1 MVRRRPEPRQLPARA
16 AQIIAAARE
25 LLESEGRDALTMRRL
40 GQVLGIRAP
49 SIYKHLP
56 GKHAVELALMEAG
69 FAEIGEALHRV
80 VAEAQPGHLDGAATE
95 AESGYRDG
103 AATEAQP
110 GHQDS
115 AATEAQFHHRD
126 GTVTQA
132 QSGDQDDAVSVL
144 MATYRA
150 ECLARPNL
158 YRLATTGRLPR
169 GELTPGLEEWAGE
182 PWFLVAG
189 DAFLAQAMWSFAH
202 GMVILELDHRYPDGS
217 DLDRTWRAGAE
228 AFTLAARATA
238 VHAGRTSDHC
248 RRRGPDRPGR

>member
-1 MVRRRPEPRQLPARA
+1 MVRRPEPRHLSARA

-25 LLESEGRDALTMRRL
+25 LLEGEGRDALTMRRL

-56 GKHAVELALMEAG
+56 DKHAVEVALMEAG
-69 FAEIGEALHRV
+69 FAEIGDALHRV
-80 VAEAQPGHLDGAATE
+80 V
-95 AESGYRDG
+95 
-103 AATEAQP
+103 
-110 GHQDS
+110 
-115 AATEAQFHHRD
+115 
-126 GTVTQA
+126 
-132 QSGDQDDAVSVL
+132 QSGRRGDAVAVL

-182 PWFLVAG
+182 PWVLVAG
-189 DAFLAQAMWSFAH
+189 DSFLAQAMWSFAH

-228 AFTLAARATA
+228 AFTLAARGARARA
-238 VHAGRTSDHC
+238 VHAGED
-248 RRRGPDRPGR
+248 P

>member
-1 MVRRRPEPRQLPARA
+1 MVRRPEPRHLPVRA

-25 LLESEGRDALTMRRL
+25 LLEGEGRDALTMRRL
-40 GQVLGIRAP
+40 GEVLGIQAP

-56 GKHAVELALMEAG
+56 GKHAVEVALMEAG
-69 FAEIGEALHRV
+69 FAEIGDALHRV
-80 VAEAQPGHLDGAATE
+80 V
-95 AESGYRDG
+95 
-103 AATEAQP
+103 
-110 GHQDS
+110 
-115 AATEAQFHHRD
+115 
-126 GTVTQA
+126 
-132 QSGDQDDAVSVL
+132 QSGRRSDAVAAL

-158 YRLATTGRLPR
+158 YRLTTTGRLPR

-189 DAFLAQAMWSFAH
+189 DSFLAQAMWSFAH

-228 AFTLAARATA
+228 AFTLAARGAAHARA
-238 VHAGRTSDHC
+238 VH
-248 RRRGPDRPGR
+248 PGEDQ

>member
-1 MVRRRPEPRQLPARA
+1 MARRRPEPRQHSARA
-16 AQIIAAARE
+16 TQIIAAARE
-25 LLESEGRDALTMRRL
+25 LLEGEGRDALTMRRL

-49 SIYKHLP
+49 SLYKHLP
-56 GKHAVELALMEAG
+56 GKHAVEVALMEAG

-80 VAEAQPGHLDGAATE
+80 VTETQSGHEDSAVTGPAPGHQGGAVAEAQPGHQGDAIAA
-95 AESGYRDG
+95 
-103 AATEAQP
+103 
-110 GHQDS
+110 
-115 AATEAQFHHRD
+115 
-126 GTVTQA
+126 
-132 QSGDQDDAVSVL
+132 L

-158 YRLATTGRLPR
+158 YRLTTSGRLPR

-182 PWFLVAG
+182 PWLLVAG
-189 DAFLAQAMWSFAH
+189 DSSLAQAMWSFAH

-238 VHAGRTSDHC
+238 VHAREA
-248 RRRGPDRPGR
+248 R